1 MNFKIISP
9 KITDA
14 DLLLPKQIPSLR
26 TKDEISYCSISDTII
41 EQQDAHKVSFDQ
53 VIFKNVTITE
63 SSLPGIELMDVIFD
77 HCDLSNVDFTDAII
91 HRTEFR
97 NCKLIGTDFT
107 GGRFQNVYVKDCL
120 GDFATFRLADLKQV
134 AFDNSSLKN
143 SDYYQSKFQ
152 KVAFSRCNIDQ
163 AMLAGTKLSG
173 MDLSDC
179 EFSGLIV
186 DIQDLEGCIISP
198 QQAVSF
204 VGLLGLVIK

>member
-1 MNFKIISP
+1 MNFKITSP

-14 DLLLPKQIPSLR
+14 DLLLPKQILSLR
-26 TKDEISYCSISDTII
+26 TKDEISCCSISDTTI
-41 EQQDAHKVSFDQ
+41 EHQDAHKVSFDQ

-63 SSLPGIELMDVIFD
+63 SSLTGIELMDVIFD
-77 HCDLSNVDFTDAII
+77 HCDLSNVDFTNAII

-107 GGRFQNVYVKDCL
+107 RGRFQNVYVKDCL
-120 GDFATFRLADLKQV
+120 GDFATFRLTNLKQV
-134 AFDNSSLKN
+134 AFDDSLLRN
-143 SDYYQSKFQ
+143 SDYYQSSFQ

-163 AMLAGTKLSG
+163 AMLAGTKLGG

-179 EFSGLIV
+179 EFSGLVV